1 MGIAIKLTNLDFS
14 NNKLG
19 TVTPTSGGE
28 EPRELVTP
36 GEISISSSA
45 EYTFA
50 KQGIWYVSQN
60 KNVDE
65 STAIA
70 YLTFESTRG
79 IVRFDYEISCKDPY
93 DKGCIKTQYGIE
105 LVRVSGITSGHVD
118 VNVENGINVVILEY
132 TKDSS
137 DEYGDDEFRV
147 KLAEICGGPTL
158 PSVTSITVSG
168 SSDTSATYETYS
180 YNYYPSNA
188 QHDISWIITS
198 GGSPYYIQP
207 DYYWYPTEN
216 TIRIRIPFKDKGSIA
231 QFDVRAE
238 DALTGMTDYILVDSF
253 REWKPTTLTAN
264 DFKADMSIA
273 TAASSGSS
281 YRHYLPFA
289 AWYNS
294 NDLHV
299 NWRMGLYI
307 NRDNCPGEYM
317 NPNDNYND
325 GTGHNLQSII
335 QTKKTFES
343 QYSTVLVP
351 QGCRKITLYHNQPA
365 LVVTAYLEQNDGK
378 GSSSAL
384 LTTGN
389 IASGVV
395 KSVDVTSNCR
405 GTCKNLKDASKFLI
419 IVCKNASNA
428 NTDIPENLRNVVPTG
443 FKLQF
448 EYVLEATASSTSF
461 ASLDSKINISF
472 NADYTYNKCYLYGE
486 YWIYYSNAPKK
497 ITGIIDASDSGVSL
511 SNVIIGKLVYSTISF
526 TTSAIGLGNR
536 QQFFTI
542 QKMYAPNGV
551 SKSNINQNYSF
562 TVKGI
567 AITNAEYSSW
577 ESVPNDYKVTF

>member
-19 TVTPTSGGE
+19 TVTPMSGGE

-60 KNVDE
+60 KNVDN

-79 IVRFDYEISCKDPY
+79 IVRFDYQISSESFDHGY
-93 DKGCIKTQYGIE
+93 ITTSSGTE
-105 LVRVSGITSGHVD
+105 LLNTSGVDSGYVD
-118 VNVENGINVVILEY
+118 VNVENGVNVVVLKY
-132 TKDSS
+132 KKDSS
-137 DEYGDDEFRV
+137 DEDGDDEFRV

-158 PSVTSITVSG
+158 PSITSITVSG

-180 YNYYPSNA
+180 YNYYPSDA
-188 QHDISWIITS
+188 QHDISWNINS
-198 GGSPYYIQP
+198 GGSPYYIEP

-216 TIRIRIPFKDKGSIA
+216 TIRIRIPFKDSGSIA
-231 QFDVRAE
+231 DFYLYAE
-238 DALTGMTDYILVDSF
+238 DALTGIMGDMIVTSN
-253 REWKPTTLTAN
+253 REWKPKILTAS
-264 DFKADMSIA
+264 DFKADMSYPSA
-273 TAASSGSS
+273 DSSGTT

-294 NDLHV
+294 KDLHV
-299 NWRMGLYI
+299 NWRMCLYMH
-307 NRDNCPGEYM
+307 RDNCPGEYM

-325 GTGHNLQSII
+325 AKGNNLQSII
-335 QTKKTFES
+335 QTKKAFES
-343 QYSTVLVP
+343 QYSTVLIP
-351 QGCRKITLYHNQPA
+351 KGCRKITLYHNQSA
-365 LVVTAYLEQNDGK
+365 LVVTAYLAQNDGK
-378 GSSSAL
+378 GNSSTL
-384 LTTGN
+384 LTTGDV
-389 IASGVV
+389 ASGIS
-395 KSVDVTSNCR
+395 KSVNVPSNCR
-405 GTCKNLKDASKFLI
+405 GTCKNLNDASKFLI
-419 IVCKNASNA
+419 ILCKNASNYSS
-428 NTDIPENLRNVVPTG
+428 DIPSNLRNVVPTG

-461 ASLDSKINISF
+461 ASLGSKINISF

-486 YWIYYSNAPKK
+486 YWMYHSNAPVK
-497 ITGIIDASDSGVSL
+497 ITGIIDASNSGVSL

-526 TTSAIGLGNR
+526 TASAIGLGNS

-551 SKSNINQNYSF
+551 SKSNIKQNYSF

-577 ESVPNDYKVTF
+577 EAIPNDYKVAF

>member
-79 IVRFDYEISCKDPY
+79 IVRFDYQISSESFDHGY
-93 DKGCIKTQYGIE
+93 IITSSGTE
-105 LVRVSGITSGHVD
+105 LLDTSGIDSGYVD
-118 VNVENGINVVILEY
+118 VNVENGVNVVVLKY
-132 TKDSS
+132 KKDSDVS
-137 DEYGDDEFRV
+137 EEDDVFRV

-180 YNYYPSNA
+180 YYYQPSDA
-188 QHDISWIITS
+188 QHDISWNINS
-198 GGSPYYIQP
+198 GGSPCYIEP
-207 DYYWYPTEN
+207 DYYSYPTEN
-216 TIRIRIPFKDKGSIA
+216 TIRIRIPFKDSGSTA
-231 QFDVRAE
+231 DFYLYAE
-238 DALTGMTDYILVDSF
+238 DSLTGIMGDMTVTSN
-253 REWKPTTLTAN
+253 REWKPTTLTAS
-264 DFKADMSIA
+264 DFKADMSLA

-299 NWRMGLYI
+299 NRRMCLYI

-325 GTGHNLQSII
+325 AKGHNLQSII
-335 QTKKTFES
+335 QTKKAFES
-343 QYSTVLVP
+343 QYSTMLIP

-365 LVVTAYLEQNDGK
+365 LVVNAYLEQNDGK
-378 GSSSAL
+378 GNSSTL
-384 LTTGN
+384 LTTGDV
-389 IASGVV
+389 ASGVS
-395 KSVDVTSNCR
+395 KSVNVPSNCR

-419 IVCKNASNA
+419 IVCKNASNS
-428 NTDIPENLRNVVPTG
+428 NTDIPSNLRNVVPTG
-443 FKLQF
+443 FKLTF
-448 EYVLEATASSTSF
+448 EYALTATVDSTLYDSTS
-461 ASLDSKINISF
+461 KQINVSF
-472 NADYTYNKCYLYGE
+472 NADYTYNKCYMYLT
-486 YWIYYSNAPKK
+486 YWQGNVNSQ
-497 ITGIIDASDSGVSL
+497 TEFTVLIDASDSVISL
-511 SNVIIGKLVYSTISF
+511 PNIAIGRYMYSSYTIAA
-526 TTSAIGLGNR
+526 SAIMFGNP
-536 QQFFTI
+536 QQNFTFKKLSSSTGYQI
-542 QKMYAPNGV
+542 KNTK
-551 SKSNINQNYSF
+551 KSYSI
-562 TVKGI
+562 TIKGI
-567 AITNAEYSSW
+567 AITNKEYSSW
-577 ESVPNDYKVTF
+577 SAIPDDYKVAF

>member
-19 TVTPTSGGE
+19 VVTPTSGGE

-60 KNVDE
+60 KNVGN

-79 IVRFDYEISCKDPY
+79 IVRFDYQINSESY
-93 DKGCIKTQYGIE
+93 DHGYITTSSGTE
-105 LVRVSGITSGHVD
+105 LLNTSGTKSGHVD
-118 VNVENGINVVILEY
+118 VNVENGVNVVVLKYE
-132 TKDSS
+132 KDGSV
-137 DEYGDDEFRV
+137 DEGDDVFRV
-147 KLAEICGGPTL
+147 KLAEICGGPIL
-158 PSVTSITVSG
+158 PSVTSITISG

-180 YNYYPSNA
+180 YNYYPSDA
-188 QHDISWIITS
+188 QHDISWNINF

-216 TIRIRIPFKDKGSIA
+216 TIRIRIPFKDSGSIA
-231 QFDVRAE
+231 DFYLYAQDSLTDVIG
-238 DALTGMTDYILVDSF
+238 DMTVTSN

-264 DFKADMSIA
+264 DFKADMSYPSA
-273 TAASSGSS
+273 DSSGTT

-299 NWRMGLYI
+299 NWRMCLYMH
-307 NRDNCPGEYM
+307 RDNCPGEYM

-325 GTGHNLQSII
+325 AMGNNLQSII
-335 QTKKTFES
+335 QTKKAFES
-343 QYSTVLVP
+343 QYSTVLIP
-351 QGCRKITLYHNQPA
+351 KGCRKITLYHNQSA
-365 LVVTAYLEQNDGK
+365 LVVTAYLAQNDGK
-378 GSSSAL
+378 GNSSTL
-384 LTTGN
+384 LTTGDV
-389 IASGVV
+389 ASGVS
-395 KSVDVTSNCR
+395 KSVNVPSNCR

-419 IVCKNASNA
+419 IMCKNASNSSA
-428 NTDIPENLRNVVPTG
+428 DIPSNLINVVPTG

-472 NADYTYNKCYLYGE
+472 NADYTYNKCYLYCE
-486 YWIYYSNAPKK
+486 YWMYHSDAPTK
-497 ITGIIDASDSGVSL
+497 ITGIINASDSAVSL

-526 TTSAIGLGNR
+526 TSSAIGLGNT

-551 SKSNINQNYSF
+551 SKSNIQQNYSF
-562 TVKGI
+562 TMKGI

-577 ESVPNDYKVTF
+577 EAIPNDYKVTF

>member
-19 TVTPTSGGE
+19 IVTPTSGGE
-28 EPRELVTP
+28 EPRELVIP

-60 KNVDE
+60 KNVDN

-79 IVRFDYEISCKDPY
+79 IVRFDYQISSESY
-93 DKGCIKTQYGIE
+93 DHGYITTSSGTE
-105 LVRVSGITSGHVD
+105 LLNISGTDSGYVD
-118 VNVENGINVVILEY
+118 VNVENGVNVVVLKY
-132 TKDSS
+132 KKDSS
-137 DEYGDDEFRV
+137 NKYGDDEFKV

-158 PSVTSITVSG
+158 SSVTSITVSG
-168 SSDTSATYETYS
+168 SSNTSATYETYS
-180 YNYYPSNA
+180 YNYYPSDAKHN
-188 QHDISWIITS
+188 ISWNINS
-198 GGSPYYIQP
+198 GGSSDYIQP
-207 DYYWYPTEN
+207 DYYSYPTEN

-231 QFDVRAE
+231 QFDVRAK
-238 DALTGMTDYILVDSF
+238 DSLTGVAGDILVDSF
-253 REWKPTTLTAN
+253 REWKPTTLTAS
-264 DFKADMSIA
+264 DFKADMSYPSA
-273 TAASSGSS
+273 DSSGTT

-299 NWRMGLYI
+299 NWRMCLYMH
-307 NRDNCPGEYM
+307 RDSCPGEYM

-325 GTGHNLQSII
+325 AKGHNLQSII
-335 QTKKTFES
+335 QTKKAFES
-343 QYSTVLVP
+343 QYSTVLIP
-351 QGCRKITLYHNQPA
+351 KGCRKIILYHNQPEL
-365 LVVTAYLEQNDGK
+365 LVSANLTQNDGK
-378 GSSSAL
+378 DNSSIL
-384 LTTGN
+384 LTTGSV
-389 IASGVV
+389 ASGVV
-395 KSVDVTSNCR
+395 KSVDVPFSCR

-419 IVCKNASNA
+419 IMCKNASNSSA
-428 NTDIPENLRNVVPTG
+428 DIPSNLRNVVPTG

-461 ASLDSKINISF
+461 SSLDSEINISF

-486 YWIYYSNAPKK
+486 YWTYQSNAPKK

-511 SNVIIGKLVYSTISF
+511 SNIIIGKLVYSTISF
-526 TTSAIGLGNR
+526 TTSSIGLGNP

-551 SKSNINQNYSF
+551 SKGNINQNYSF
-562 TVKGI
+562 TMKGI

-577 ESVPNDYKVTF
+577 ESIPNDYKVTF

>member
-45 EYTFA
+45 EYTFE

-60 KNVDE
+60 KNVDN

-79 IVRFDYEISCKDPY
+79 IVRFDYQISSESSDHGY
-93 DKGCIKTQYGIE
+93 ITTSSGIE
-105 LVRVSGITSGHVD
+105 LLNTSGTDSGYVD
-118 VNVENGINVVILEY
+118 VNVENGVNVVVLKY
-132 TKDSS
+132 KKDSS
-137 DEYGDDEFRV
+137 WNEEDDEFRV

-158 PSVTSITVSG
+158 PSVTSIDIIGNDS
-168 SSDTSATYETYS
+168 TSFTYETYS
-180 YNYYPSNA
+180 YHYQPSDA
-188 QHDISWIITS
+188 QHDISWVISS
-198 GGSPYYIQP
+198 GGSPDYIQP
-207 DYYWYPTEN
+207 DYYWYPTED
-216 TIRIRIPFKDKGSIA
+216 TIRIRIPFKDSGSYADFYLYA
-231 QFDVRAE
+231 QDS
-238 DALTGMTDYILVDSF
+238 LTNIMGDMTVTLN
-253 REWKPTTLTAN
+253 REWKPTTLTAS

-273 TAASSGSS
+273 TATSSGSS
-281 YRHYLPFA
+281 YRHYLPYA

-299 NWRMGLYI
+299 NRRMSLYI
-307 NRDNCPGEYM
+307 NRDNCPGEYT

-325 GTGHNLQSII
+325 SKGHNLQSII
-335 QTKKTFES
+335 QTKKAFES
-343 QYSTVLVP
+343 QYSTILVP
-351 QGCRKITLYHNQPA
+351 QGCRKITLYHNQSA
-365 LVVTAYLEQNDGK
+365 LVVNAYLEQNDGK
-378 GSSSAL
+378 GSSSTL
-384 LTTGN
+384 LTTGDV
-389 IASGVV
+389 ASGVS
-395 KSVDVTSNCR
+395 KSVNVPSNCR

-419 IVCKNASNA
+419 IICKNASSS
-428 NTDIPENLRNVVPTG
+428 NTDIPSNLRNVVPTG

-461 ASLDSKINISF
+461 ASLNSKINISF

-486 YWIYYSNAPKK
+486 YWIYYSNAPVR
-497 ITGIIDASDSGVSL
+497 ITGIIDASDSAVSL
-511 SNVIIGKLVYSTISF
+511 SNVIIGKLVYSTIQF
-526 TTSAIGLGNR
+526 TSSAIGLGST

-542 QKMYAPNGV
+542 QKVYAPNGV
-551 SKSNINQNYSF
+551 SKSNIKRNYSF

-577 ESVPNDYKVTF
+577 EAIPNDYKVTF

>member
-60 KNVDE
+60 KNVDG

-79 IVRFDYEISCKDPY
+79 IVRFDYQISSESFDHGY
-93 DKGCIKTQYGIE
+93 ITTSSGTE
-105 LVRVSGITSGHVD
+105 LLNTSGTDSGYVD
-118 VNVENGINVVILEY
+118 VNVENGVNVVVLKY
-132 TKDSS
+132 KKDSS
-137 DEYGDDEFRV
+137 AYEGDDVFRV

-180 YNYYPSNA
+180 YNYYPSDA
-188 QHDISWIITS
+188 QHNISWNINS

-216 TIRIRIPFKDKGSIA
+216 TIRIRIPFKDKDSIA

-238 DALTGMTDYILVDSF
+238 DTLTGVYDDILVDSL
-253 REWKPTTLTAN
+253 REWKPTTLTAS
-264 DFKADMSIA
+264 DFKADMSLA

-299 NWRMGLYI
+299 NRRMGLYI

-325 GTGHNLQSII
+325 AKGNNLQSII
-335 QTKKTFES
+335 QTKKAFES
-343 QYSTVLVP
+343 QYSTVLIP
-351 QGCRKITLYHNQPA
+351 KGCRKITLYHNQSQ

-378 GSSSAL
+378 GSSSTL
-384 LTTGN
+384 LTTGDV
-389 IASGVV
+389 ASGVV
-395 KSVDVTSNCR
+395 KSVNVPSNRR

-419 IVCKNASNA
+419 IVCKNASSS
-428 NTDIPENLRNVVPTG
+428 NTDIPSNLRNVVPTG

-486 YWIYYSNAPKK
+486 YWMYYSNAPVKM
-497 ITGIIDASDSGVSL
+497 TGIIDASDSAVSL
-511 SNVIIGKLVYSTISF
+511 SNVIIGKLVYSTINF
-526 TTSAIGLGNR
+526 TASAIGLGNS

-551 SKSNINQNYSF
+551 SKSNIKQNYSF

-577 ESVPNDYKVTF
+577 DAIPNDYKVTF

>member
-36 GEISISSSA
+36 GEISISSSS

-79 IVRFDYEISCKDPY
+79 IVRFDYQISSESFDHGY
-93 DKGCIKTQYGIE
+93 IITSSGTE
-105 LVRVSGITSGHVD
+105 LLDTSGIDSGYVD
-118 VNVENGINVVILEY
+118 VNVENGVNVVVLKY
-132 TKDSS
+132 KKDSDVS
-137 DEYGDDEFRV
+137 EEDDVFRV

-158 PSVTSITVSG
+158 SSVTSITVSG

-180 YNYYPSNA
+180 YSYEPSDA
-188 QHDISWIITS
+188 QHNISWNINS

-216 TIRIRIPFKDKGSIA
+216 TIRIRIPFKDSGSSADFYLYA
-231 QFDVRAE
+231 QDS
-238 DALTGMTDYILVDSF
+238 LTGITGDMTVTLN
-253 REWKPTTLTAN
+253 REWKPTTLTAS
-264 DFKADMSIA
+264 DFIADMSLA
-273 TAASSGSS
+273 TAASSGTT

-299 NWRMGLYI
+299 NWRMCLYMH
-307 NRDNCPGEYM
+307 RDNCPGEYI
-317 NPNDNYND
+317 NPNDNYDDEKGN
-325 GTGHNLQSII
+325 NLQSII
-335 QTKKTFES
+335 QTKKAFES
-343 QYSTVLVP
+343 QYSTMLIP
-351 QGCRKITLYHNQPA
+351 QGCRKITLYHNQSA
-365 LVVTAYLEQNDGK
+365 LVVNAYLEQNDGK
-378 GSSSAL
+378 GNSSTL
-384 LTTGN
+384 LTTGDV
-389 IASGVV
+389 ASGVV
-395 KSVDVTSNCR
+395 KSVDVPSNCR

-419 IVCKNASNA
+419 IVCKNARNYSS
-428 NTDIPENLRNVVPTG
+428 DIPSNLRNVVPTG

-461 ASLDSKINISF
+461 ASLNSKINISF
-472 NADYTYNKCYLYGE
+472 NADYTYNKCYLYSE
-486 YWIYYSNAPKK
+486 YWMYHSNAPTK
-497 ITGIIDASDSGVSL
+497 ITGIINASDSAVSL
-511 SNVIIGKLVYSTISF
+511 SNVIIGKLVYSTINF
-526 TTSAIGLGNR
+526 TASAIGLGNQ

-551 SKSNINQNYSF
+551 SKSNITQNYSF

-577 ESVPNDYKVTF
+577 EAIPNDYKVTF

>member
-45 EYTFA
+45 EYTFT

-79 IVRFDYEISCKDPY
+79 IVRFDYQISSESY
-93 DKGCIKTQYGIE
+93 DHGYITTSSGTE
-105 LVRVSGITSGHVD
+105 LLNTSGVDSGHVD
-118 VNVENGINVVILEY
+118 VNVENGVNVIVLKY
-132 TKDSS
+132 KKDSS

-147 KLAEICGGPTL
+147 KLAEICGGPIL

-168 SSDTSATYETYS
+168 NSDTSATYETYS
-180 YNYYPSNA
+180 YNYYPSDA
-188 QHDISWIITS
+188 QHDISWNISS

-207 DYYWYPTEN
+207 DYYSYPTEN
-216 TIRIRIPFKDKGSIA
+216 TIRIRIPFRDKGSIA

-238 DALTGMTDYILVDSF
+238 DALTGVTDDILVDSS
-253 REWKPTTLTAN
+253 REWKPTTLTAS

-294 NDLHV
+294 KDLHV
-299 NWRMGLYI
+299 NWRMCLYMH
-307 NRDNCPGEYM
+307 RDNCPGEYI

-325 GTGHNLQSII
+325 EMGNNLQSII
-335 QTKKTFES
+335 QTKKVFES
-343 QYSTVLVP
+343 QYSTVLIP
-351 QGCRKITLYHNQPA
+351 KGCRKITLYHNQSE
-365 LVVTAYLEQNDGK
+365 LVVNAYLEQNDGK
-378 GSSSAL
+378 GNSSTL

-389 IASGVV
+389 VASGVS
-395 KSVDVTSNCR
+395 KSVNVPSNCR

-419 IVCKNASNA
+419 IVCKNASSS
-428 NTDIPENLRNVVPTG
+428 NTDIPSNLRNVVPTG

-448 EYVLEATASSTSF
+448 EYVLEATAFSTSF
-461 ASLDSKINISF
+461 TNLDSKISISF
-472 NADYTYNKCYLYGE
+472 NADYTYNKCYLYVE
-486 YWIYYSNAPKK
+486 YWMYRSNAPKK
-497 ITGIIDASDSGVSL
+497 ITGIIDASDSAVWL
-511 SNVIIGKLVYSTISF
+511 SNVIIGKLVYSTIQF
-526 TTSAIGLGNR
+526 TSSAIGLGNT

-577 ESVPNDYKVTF
+577 EAIPNDYKVTF

>member
-28 EPRELVTP
+28 EPRELITP
-36 GEISISSSA
+36 GKISISSSA

-60 KNVDE
+60 KNVDN

-79 IVRFDYEISCKDPY
+79 IVRFDYQISSESY
-93 DKGCIKTQYGIE
+93 DHGYITTSSGTE
-105 LVRVSGITSGHVD
+105 LLNVSGTDSGYVD
-118 VNVENGINVVILEY
+118 VNVENGVNVVVLKY
-132 TKDSS
+132 KKDSS
-137 DEYGDDEFRV
+137 NKYGDDEFKV

-158 PSVTSITVSG
+158 SSVTSITISG
-168 SSDTSATYETYS
+168 NATTNNMYETYS
-180 YNYYPSNA
+180 YNYQPTNA
-188 QHDISWIITS
+188 QHNIRFSFGGDGIT
-198 GGSPYYIQP
+198 P
-207 DYYWYPTEN
+207 DYYQYPYDDSYQY
-216 TIRIRIPFKDKGSIA
+216 IRMRIPFIDKGDNSYIHLIA
-231 QFDVRAE
+231 QDSLTDVIG
-238 DALTGMTDYILVDSF
+238 DMHITSN
-253 REWKPTTLTAN
+253 REWKPTTLTAS

-289 AWYNS
+289 AWYNC

-299 NWRMGLYI
+299 NWRMSLYI
-307 NRDNCPGEYM
+307 NRYNCPGEYI

-325 GTGHNLQSII
+325 EKGHNLQSII

-343 QYSTVLVP
+343 QYSTVLIP
-351 QGCRKITLYHNQPA
+351 KGCRKITLYHNQPA
-365 LVVTAYLEQNDGK
+365 LVVGAYLEQNDGK
-378 GSSSAL
+378 GNSSTL

-395 KSVDVTSNCR
+395 KSVDVPSNCR

-419 IVCKNASNA
+419 IVCKNASNYSS
-428 NTDIPENLRNVVPTG
+428 DIPSNLRNIVPTG

-461 ASLDSKINISF
+461 TNLDSKISISF

-486 YWIYYSNAPKK
+486 YWAYQSNAPKK
-497 ITGIIDASDSGVSL
+497 ITGIIDASDSAVSL
-511 SNVIIGKLVYSTISF
+511 SNVIIGKLVYSTIQF
-526 TTSAIGLGNR
+526 TASAIGLGNP

-542 QKMYAPNGV
+542 QKMYPPNGV
-551 SKSNINQNYSF
+551 SKSNIKQNYSF
-562 TVKGI
+562 TMKGI

-577 ESVPNDYKVTF
+577 EAIPNDYKVTF

>member
-60 KNVDE
+60 KNVDN

-79 IVRFDYEISCKDPY
+79 IVRFDYQISSESY
-93 DKGCIKTQYGIE
+93 DHGYITTSSGTE
-105 LVRVSGITSGHVD
+105 LLNVSGTDSGYVD
-118 VNVENGINVVILEY
+118 VNVENGVNVVVLKY
-132 TKDSS
+132 KKNSS
-137 DEYGDDEFRV
+137 AHKGDDVFRV

-168 SSDTSATYETYS
+168 NATTDNVYETYS
-180 YNYYPSNA
+180 YNYQPTNA
-188 QHDISWIITS
+188 QHNIRFSFGGDGIT
-198 GGSPYYIQP
+198 P
-207 DYYWYPTEN
+207 DYYQYPYDDSYQY
-216 TIRIRIPFKDKGSIA
+216 IRMRIPFIDKGDNSYIHLVA
-231 QFDVRAE
+231 QDSLTDVIG
-238 DALTGMTDYILVDSF
+238 DMHVTSN
-253 REWKPTTLTAN
+253 REWKPTTLTAS
-264 DFKADMSIA
+264 DFKADMSYPSA
-273 TAASSGSS
+273 DSSGTT

-299 NWRMGLYI
+299 NWRMCLYMH
-307 NRDNCPGEYM
+307 RDNCPGEYM

-325 GTGHNLQSII
+325 AKGNNLQPII
-335 QTKKTFES
+335 QTKKAFES

-351 QGCRKITLYHNQPA
+351 KGCRKITLYHNQSK
-365 LVVTAYLEQNDGK
+365 LVVTANLTQNDGK
-378 GSSSAL
+378 GNSSVL
-384 LTTGN
+384 LTTGDV
-389 IASGVV
+389 ASGVV
-395 KSVDVTSNCR
+395 KSVDVPSKYR

-419 IVCKNASNA
+419 ILCKNASNQSS
-428 NTDIPENLRNVVPTG
+428 DIPSNLRNVVPTG

-486 YWIYYSNAPKK
+486 YWTYQSNAPKK

-551 SKSNINQNYSF
+551 SKSNIKQNYSF
-562 TVKGI
+562 TIKGI

-577 ESVPNDYKVTF
+577 EAIPNDYKVTF

>member
-19 TVTPTSGGE
+19 TVTPTSGEE
-28 EPRELVTP
+28 EPRQLVTP

-60 KNVDE
+60 KNVDN

-79 IVRFDYEISCKDPY
+79 IVRFDYQISSESY
-93 DKGCIKTQYGIE
+93 DHGYITTSSGTE
-105 LVRVSGITSGHVD
+105 LLNTSGVDSGHVD
-118 VNVENGINVVILEY
+118 VNVENGVNVVVLKY
-132 TKDSS
+132 KKDSS
-137 DEYGDDEFRV
+137 WSEEDDEFRV
-147 KLAEICGGPTL
+147 KLAEVCGGPTL

-168 SSDTSATYETYS
+168 NSYTSATYETYS
-180 YNYYPSNA
+180 YSYEPSDA
-188 QHDISWIITS
+188 QHDISWNISS
-198 GGSPYYIQP
+198 GGSSDYIYP

-216 TIRIRIPFKDKGSIA
+216 TIRIRIPFKDSGSYA
-231 QFDVRAE
+231 DFFLYAE
-238 DALTGMTDYILVDSF
+238 DSLTGTMGDMTVTSN
-253 REWKPTTLTAN
+253 REWKPTTLTAS
-264 DFKADMSIA
+264 DFKADMSYPSA
-273 TAASSGSS
+273 DSSGTT

-294 NDLHV
+294 KDLHV
-299 NWRMGLYI
+299 NWRMCLYM
-307 NRDNCPGEYM
+307 NRDNCPGEYI

-325 GTGHNLQSII
+325 AMGNNLQSII
-335 QTKKTFES
+335 QTKKNFES

-351 QGCRKITLYHNQPA
+351 KGCRKITLYHNQSK
-365 LVVTAYLEQNDGK
+365 LVVTAYLAQNDGK
-378 GSSSAL
+378 GNSSTL
-384 LTTGN
+384 LTTGDV
-389 IASGVV
+389 AYGVS
-395 KSVDVTSNCR
+395 KSVNVPSNCR

-419 IVCKNASNA
+419 ILCKNASNSS
-428 NTDIPENLRNVVPTG
+428 TDIPSNLRNVVPTG

-461 ASLDSKINISF
+461 SSLNSKINISF

-486 YWIYYSNAPKK
+486 YWAYQSNAPKK
-497 ITGIIDASDSGVSL
+497 ITGIINASDSAVSL
-511 SNVIIGKLVYSTISF
+511 SNIIIGKLVYSTIQF
-526 TTSAIGLGNR
+526 TASAIGLGNP

-551 SKSNINQNYSF
+551 SKSNIKQNYSF

-577 ESVPNDYKVTF
+577 EAIPNDYKVTF

>member
-28 EPRELVTP
+28 EPRKLVTP
-36 GEISISSSA
+36 GEISISSSS

-60 KNVDE
+60 KNVDG

-79 IVRFDYEISCKDPY
+79 IVRFDYQISSESFDHGY
-93 DKGCIKTQYGIE
+93 IITSSGTE
-105 LVRVSGITSGHVD
+105 LLNTSGIDSGYVD
-118 VNVENGINVVILEY
+118 VNVENGVNVVVLKY
-132 TKDSS
+132 KKDSS
-137 DEYGDDEFRV
+137 DEDGDDEFRV

-158 PSVTSITVSG
+158 PSVTSITISG
-168 SSDTSATYETYS
+168 NATTNNMYETYS
-180 YNYYPSNA
+180 YNYQPTNA
-188 QHDISWIITS
+188 QHNIRFSFGGDGIT
-198 GGSPYYIQP
+198 P
-207 DYYWYPTEN
+207 DYYQYPYDDLYQY
-216 TIRIRIPFKDKGSIA
+216 IRMRIPFIDKGDNSYIHLIA
-231 QFDVRAE
+231 QDS
-238 DALTGMTDYILVDSF
+238 LTNVIGDMHVTSN
-253 REWKPTTLTAN
+253 REWKPTTLTAS
-264 DFKADMSIA
+264 DFKADMSYPSA
-273 TAASSGSS
+273 DSSGTT

-294 NDLHV
+294 KDLHV
-299 NWRMGLYI
+299 NWRMCLYM

-325 GTGHNLQSII
+325 AKGNNLQSII
-335 QTKKTFES
+335 QTKKAFEN

-351 QGCRKITLYHNQPA
+351 KGCRKITLYHNQSK
-365 LVVTAYLEQNDGK
+365 LVVTAYLAQNDGK
-378 GSSSAL
+378 GNSSTL
-384 LTTGN
+384 LTTGDV
-389 IASGVV
+389 ASGVS
-395 KSVDVTSNCR
+395 KSVNVPSNCR

-419 IVCKNASNA
+419 ISCKNASNYSS
-428 NTDIPENLRNVVPTG
+428 DIPSNLRNVVPTG

-461 ASLDSKINISF
+461 SSLDSKINISF

-486 YWIYYSNAPKK
+486 YWAYQSNAPKK

-526 TTSAIGLGNR
+526 TTSAIGLGNK
-536 QQFFTI
+536 QQSFTI

-551 SKSNINQNYSF
+551 SKSNIKQNYSF
-562 TVKGI
+562 TIKGI
-567 AITNAEYSSW
+567 AITNTEYSSW
-577 ESVPNDYKVTF
+577 EAIPNDYKVTF

>member
-28 EPRELVTP
+28 EPRELVIP
-36 GEISISSSA
+36 GEISISSSS

-60 KNVDE
+60 KSIDE

-79 IVRFDYEISCKDPY
+79 IVRFDYQISSENLDHGY
-93 DKGCIKTQYGIE
+93 ITTSSGTE
-105 LVRVSGITSGHVD
+105 LLNTSGIDSGYVD
-118 VNVENGINVVILEY
+118 VNVENGVNVVVLKY
-132 TKDSS
+132 KKDSS
-137 DEYGDDEFRV
+137 WSEGDDEFRV
-147 KLAEICGGPTL
+147 KLAEVCGGPTL
-158 PSVTSITVSG
+158 PSVTSIDIIGNDS
-168 SSDTSATYETYS
+168 TSFTYETYS
-180 YNYYPSNA
+180 YHYQPSDA
-188 QHDISWIITS
+188 QHDISWNINS
-198 GGSPYYIQP
+198 GGSSDYIEP
-207 DYYWYPTEN
+207 DYYWYPTED
-216 TIRIRIPFKDKGSIA
+216 TIRIRIPFKDSGSTA
-231 QFDVRAE
+231 DFYLYAE
-238 DALTGMTDYILVDSF
+238 DSLTGIMGDMTVTSN
-253 REWKPTTLTAN
+253 REWKPTTLTAS

-299 NWRMGLYI
+299 NRRMGLYI

-325 GTGHNLQSII
+325 AKGHNLQSII
-335 QTKKTFES
+335 QTKKAFES
-343 QYSTVLVP
+343 QYSTMLIP

-365 LVVTAYLEQNDGK
+365 LVVNAHLEQNDGK
-378 GSSSAL
+378 GNSSTL
-384 LTTGN
+384 LTTGDV
-389 IASGVV
+389 ASGVV
-395 KSVDVTSNCR
+395 KSVDVPSNCR

-419 IVCKNASNA
+419 ISCKNASNFSS
-428 NTDIPENLRNVVPTG
+428 DIPSNLRNVVPTG

-461 ASLDSKINISF
+461 TSLNSKINISF

-486 YWIYYSNAPKK
+486 YWIYQSNAPKK
-497 ITGIIDASDSGVSL
+497 IIGIINASNSAISL
-511 SNVIIGKLVYSTISF
+511 SNVIIGKLVYSTIQF
-526 TTSAIGLGNR
+526 TASAIGLGNSE
-536 QQFFTI
+536 QFFTI
-542 QKMYAPNGV
+542 QKMSAPNGV
-551 SKSNINQNYSF
+551 SKSNIKQNYSF
-562 TVKGI
+562 TLKGI

-577 ESVPNDYKVTF
+577 DAIPNDYKVTF

>member
-19 TVTPTSGGE
+19 TVTPMSGGE

-36 GEISISSSA
+36 GEISISSSS

-79 IVRFDYEISCKDPY
+79 IVRFDYQISSESFDHGY
-93 DKGCIKTQYGIE
+93 ITTSSGTE
-105 LVRVSGITSGHVD
+105 LLDTSGIDSGYVD
-118 VNVENGINVVILEY
+118 VNVENGVNVVVLKY
-132 TKDSS
+132 KKDSDVS
-137 DEYGDDEFRV
+137 EEDDEFRV

-168 SSDTSATYETYS
+168 NSDTSATYETYS
-180 YNYYPSNA
+180 YNYYPSDA
-188 QHDISWIITS
+188 QHNISWGINS

-207 DYYWYPTEN
+207 DYYWCPTEN

-238 DALTGMTDYILVDSF
+238 DALTGVADDILVDSF
-253 REWKPTTLTAN
+253 REWKPTTLTAS
-264 DFKADMSIA
+264 DFKADMSYPSA
-273 TAASSGSS
+273 DSSGTT

-294 NDLHV
+294 KDLHV
-299 NWRMGLYI
+299 NWRMCLYMH
-307 NRDNCPGEYM
+307 RDNCPGEYM

-325 GTGHNLQSII
+325 AKGNNLQSII
-335 QTKKTFES
+335 HTKKAFES
-343 QYSTVLVP
+343 QYSTVLIP
-351 QGCRKITLYHNQPA
+351 KGCRKITLYHNQSQ
-365 LVVTAYLEQNDGK
+365 LVVTAYLAQNDGK
-378 GSSSAL
+378 GNSSTL
-384 LTTGN
+384 LTTGDV
-389 IASGVV
+389 ASGVS
-395 KSVDVTSNCR
+395 KSVNVPSNCR

-419 IVCKNASNA
+419 ILCKNASNYSS
-428 NTDIPENLRNVVPTG
+428 DIPSNLRNVVPTG

-461 ASLDSKINISF
+461 ASLNSKINISF

-486 YWIYYSNAPKK
+486 YWMYHSNAPVK

-526 TTSAIGLGNR
+526 TASAIGLGNS
-536 QQFFTI
+536 QQSFTI

-551 SKSNINQNYSF
+551 SKSNIKQNYSF

-577 ESVPNDYKVTF
+577 ESIPNDYKVTF

>member
-19 TVTPTSGGE
+19 TVTPMSGGE

-79 IVRFDYEISCKDPY
+79 IVRFDYQISSESFDHGY
-93 DKGCIKTQYGIE
+93 ITTSSGTE
-105 LVRVSGITSGHVD
+105 LLDTSGIDSGYVD
-118 VNVENGINVVILEY
+118 VNVENGVNVVVLKY
-132 TKDSS
+132 KKDSDVS
-137 DEYGDDEFRV
+137 EEDDEFRV

-168 SSDTSATYETYS
+168 NSDTSATYETYS
-180 YNYYPSNA
+180 YNYYPSDA
-188 QHDISWIITS
+188 QHDISWNINS

-216 TIRIRIPFKDKGSIA
+216 TIRIRIPFKDSGSIA

-238 DALTGMTDYILVDSF
+238 DALTGVADDILVDSF
-253 REWKPTTLTAN
+253 REWKPTTLTAS
-264 DFKADMSIA
+264 DFKADMSLA

-299 NWRMGLYI
+299 NRRMGLYI
-307 NRDNCPGEYM
+307 HRDNCPGEYI
-317 NPNDNYND
+317 NPNDNYSD
-325 GTGHNLQSII
+325 SKGHNLQSII
-335 QTKKTFES
+335 QTKKAFES
-343 QYSTVLVP
+343 QYSTMLIP
-351 QGCRKITLYHNQPA
+351 KGCRKIILYHNQSA
-365 LVVTAYLEQNDGK
+365 LVVNAYLEQNDGK
-378 GSSSAL
+378 GNSSTL
-384 LTTGN
+384 LTTGDV
-389 IASGVV
+389 ASGVS
-395 KSVDVTSNCR
+395 KSVNVPSNCR

-419 IVCKNASNA
+419 IVCKNASNS
-428 NTDIPENLRNVVPTG
+428 NTDIPSNLRNVVPTG

-461 ASLDSKINISF
+461 ASLNSKINISF

-486 YWIYYSNAPKK
+486 YWMYRSNAPVK

-526 TTSAIGLGNR
+526 TASAIGLGNS
-536 QQFFTI
+536 QQSFTI

-551 SKSNINQNYSF
+551 SKSNIKQNYSF

-577 ESVPNDYKVTF
+577 EAIPNDYKVTF

>member
-19 TVTPTSGGE
+19 TVTPMSGGE

-79 IVRFDYEISCKDPY
+79 IVRFDYQISSESFDHGY
-93 DKGCIKTQYGIE
+93 ITTSSGTE
-105 LVRVSGITSGHVD
+105 LLDTSGIDSGYVD
-118 VNVENGINVVILEY
+118 VNVENGVNVVVLKY
-132 TKDSS
+132 KKDSS
-137 DEYGDDEFRV
+137 DEDGDDEFRV

-180 YNYYPSNA
+180 YNYYPSDA
-188 QHDISWIITS
+188 QHNISWNINS
-198 GGSPYYIQP
+198 GGSPYYIEP

-216 TIRIRIPFKDKGSIA
+216 TIRIRIPFKDSGSIA

-238 DALTGMTDYILVDSF
+238 DTLTGVADDILVDSF
-253 REWKPTTLTAN
+253 REWKPTILTAS
-264 DFKADMSIA
+264 DFKADMSLA

-281 YRHYLPFA
+281 YRHYLPYA
-289 AWYNS
+289 SWYNL
-294 NDLHV
+294 NDYHPY
-299 NWRMGLYI
+299 WRMSLYI
-307 NRDNCPGEYM
+307 HRDNCPGEYM

-325 GTGHNLQSII
+325 AKGHNLQSTI

-351 QGCRKITLYHNQPA
+351 QGCRKITLYHNQSA

-378 GSSSAL
+378 GNSSTL

-389 IASGVV
+389 VASGVS
-395 KSVDVTSNCR
+395 KSVNVPSNCR

-419 IVCKNASNA
+419 IVCKNASSS
-428 NTDIPENLRNVVPTG
+428 NTDIPSNLRNVVPTG

-448 EYVLEATASSTSF
+448 EYVLEATVSSTSF
-461 ASLDSKINISF
+461 ASLNSKINISF

-486 YWIYYSNAPKK
+486 YWMYHSNAPVK

-526 TTSAIGLGNR
+526 TASAIGLGNS
-536 QQFFTI
+536 QQSFTI

-551 SKSNINQNYSF
+551 SKSNINKNYSF

-577 ESVPNDYKVTF
+577 EAIPNDYKVTF

>member
-19 TVTPTSGGE
+19 TVTPMSGGE

-36 GEISISSSA
+36 GEISISSSS

-50 KQGIWYVSQN
+50 KRGIWYVSQN
-60 KNVDE
+60 KNVDS

-79 IVRFDYEISCKDPY
+79 IVRFDYQISSESFDHGY
-93 DKGCIKTQYGIE
+93 ITTSSGTE
-105 LVRVSGITSGHVD
+105 LLNTSGVDSGHVD
-118 VNVENGINVVILEY
+118 VNVENGINVVVLKY
-132 TKDSS
+132 KKDSS
-137 DEYGDDEFRV
+137 DEDGDDEFRV

-180 YNYYPSNA
+180 YNYYPSDA
-188 QHDISWIITS
+188 QHDISWNIDS
-198 GGSPYYIQP
+198 GGSSYHIQP

-216 TIRIRIPFKDKGSIA
+216 TIRIRIPFKDSGSIA

-238 DALTGMTDYILVDSF
+238 DALTGVMDDILVDSF
-253 REWKPTTLTAN
+253 REWKPTTLTAS
-264 DFKADMSIA
+264 DFKADMSLA
-273 TAASSGSS
+273 TAASSGTI

-289 AWYNS
+289 SWYNL
-294 NDLHV
+294 NDYHPY
-299 NWRMGLYI
+299 WRMSLYI
-307 NRDNCPGEYM
+307 HRDNCPGEYM

-325 GTGHNLQSII
+325 EKGHNLQSII
-335 QTKKTFES
+335 QTKKAFES
-343 QYSTVLVP
+343 QYSTVLIP
-351 QGCRKITLYHNQPA
+351 KGCRKITLYHNQSA

-378 GSSSAL
+378 GHSSTL

-389 IASGVV
+389 VASGVI
-395 KSVDVTSNCR
+395 KSVDVPSNCR

-419 IVCKNASNA
+419 IVCKNASNYSS
-428 NTDIPENLRNVVPTG
+428 DIPSNLRNVVPTG

-461 ASLDSKINISF
+461 SSLNSKINISF

-486 YWIYYSNAPKK
+486 YWTYQSNAPKK
-497 ITGIIDASDSGVSL
+497 ITGIINASDSSVSL
-511 SNVIIGKLVYSTISF
+511 SNVIIGKLVYSSIQF
-526 TTSAIGLGNR
+526 TTSAIGLGNPA
-536 QQFFTI
+536 QSFTI
-542 QKMYAPNGV
+542 QKIYAPNGV
-551 SKSNINQNYSF
+551 SKSNIKQNYSF

-577 ESVPNDYKVTF
+577 EAIPNDYKVTF

>member
-60 KNVDE
+60 KNVDA

-79 IVRFDYEISCKDPY
+79 IVRFDYQISSESFDHGY
-93 DKGCIKTQYGIE
+93 ITTSSGIE
-105 LVRVSGITSGHVD
+105 LLNTSGTDSGYVD
-118 VNVENGINVVILEY
+118 VNVENGVNVVVLKY
-132 TKDSS
+132 KKDSS

-158 PSVTSITVSG
+158 PSVTSITISG
-168 SSDTSATYETYS
+168 NNTTGNKYETYS
-180 YNYYPSNA
+180 YNYQPTNA
-188 QHDISWIITS
+188 QHNIRFSFGANGIT
-198 GGSPYYIQP
+198 P
-207 DYYWYPTEN
+207 DYYQYPYDN
-216 TIRIRIPFKDKGSIA
+216 SYQYIRIRIPFIDNGDNSYIHLVA
-231 QFDVRAE
+231 QDS
-238 DALTGMTDYILVDSF
+238 LTNIHGDMNINSS
-253 REWKPTTLTAN
+253 REWKPTTLTAS
-264 DFKADMSIA
+264 DFKADMSYPSA
-273 TAASSGSS
+273 DSSGTT

-294 NDLHV
+294 KDLHV
-299 NWRMGLYI
+299 NWRMCLYMH
-307 NRDNCPGEYM
+307 RDNCPGEYM

-325 GTGHNLQSII
+325 AKGNNLQSII
-335 QTKKTFES
+335 QTKKAFES
-343 QYSTVLVP
+343 QYSTVLIP
-351 QGCRKITLYHNQPA
+351 KGCRKITLYHNQSE
-365 LVVTAYLEQNDGK
+365 LVVTANLAQNDGK
-378 GSSSAL
+378 GNSSVL
-384 LTTGN
+384 LTTGDV
-389 IASGVV
+389 ASGVV
-395 KSVDVTSNCR
+395 KSVDVPSNCR

-419 IVCKNASNA
+419 ILCKNASNSSA
-428 NTDIPENLRNVVPTG
+428 DIPSNLRNVVPTG

-486 YWIYYSNAPKK
+486 YWTYQSNAPKK
-497 ITGIIDASDSGVSL
+497 ITGIINASDSAVSL
-511 SNVIIGKLVYSTISF
+511 SNIIIGKLVYSTIQF
-526 TTSAIGLGNR
+526 TASAIGLGSP

-551 SKSNINQNYSF
+551 SKSNIKQNYSF

-577 ESVPNDYKVTF
+577 EAIPNDYKVTF

>member
-19 TVTPTSGGE
+19 TVTPMSGGE

-60 KNVDE
+60 KNVDS

-79 IVRFDYEISCKDPY
+79 IVRFDYQISSESFDHGY
-93 DKGCIKTQYGIE
+93 ITTSSGTE
-105 LVRVSGITSGHVD
+105 LLNTSGIDSGYVD
-118 VNVENGINVVILEY
+118 VNVENGVNVVVLKY
-132 TKDSS
+132 KKDSS
-137 DEYGDDEFRV
+137 DEDGDDEFRV

-168 SSDTSATYETYS
+168 NSDTSATYETYS
-180 YNYYPSNA
+180 YDYYPSDA
-188 QHDISWIITS
+188 QHDISWNIDS
-198 GGSPYYIQP
+198 GGSPYHIQP

-238 DALTGMTDYILVDSF
+238 DALTGVADDILVDSF
-253 REWKPTTLTAN
+253 REWKPTTLTAS
-264 DFKADMSIA
+264 DFKADMSLA

-281 YRHYLPFA
+281 YRHYLPYA

-294 NDLHV
+294 NDLHT
-299 NWRMGLYI
+299 NRRMGLYI

-325 GTGHNLQSII
+325 AKGHNLQSII
-335 QTKKTFES
+335 QTKKAFES
-343 QYSTVLVP
+343 QYSTVLIP
-351 QGCRKITLYHNQPA
+351 KGCRKITLYHNQSA

-378 GSSSAL
+378 GNNSTL
-384 LTTGN
+384 LTTGDV
-389 IASGVV
+389 ASGVS
-395 KSVDVTSNCR
+395 KSVNVPSNCR

-419 IVCKNASNA
+419 IMCKNASSS
-428 NTDIPENLRNVVPTG
+428 NTDIPSNLRNVVPTG

-461 ASLDSKINISF
+461 ASLNSKINISF

-486 YWIYYSNAPKK
+486 YWMYRSNAPVK

-526 TTSAIGLGNR
+526 TASAIGLGNS
-536 QQFFTI
+536 QQSFTI

-551 SKSNINQNYSF
+551 SKSNIKQNYSF

-577 ESVPNDYKVTF
+577 EAIPNDYKVTF

>member
-19 TVTPTSGGE
+19 TVTPMSGGE

-36 GEISISSSA
+36 GEISISSSS

-60 KNVDE
+60 KNVDG

-79 IVRFDYEISCKDPY
+79 IVRFDYQISSESFDHGY
-93 DKGCIKTQYGIE
+93 ITTSSGTE
-105 LVRVSGITSGHVD
+105 LLNTSGIDSGYVD
-118 VNVENGINVVILEY
+118 VNVENGVNVVVLKY
-132 TKDSS
+132 KKDSS
-137 DEYGDDEFRV
+137 DEDGDDEFRV

-180 YNYYPSNA
+180 YNYYPSDA
-188 QHDISWIITS
+188 QHDISWNIDS

-238 DALTGMTDYILVDSF
+238 DALTGVADDILVDSF
-253 REWKPTTLTAN
+253 REWKPTTLTAS
-264 DFKADMSIA
+264 DFKADMSLA

-299 NWRMGLYI
+299 NRRMGLYI
-307 NRDNCPGEYM
+307 HRDNCPGEYI
-317 NPNDNYND
+317 NPNDNYSD
-325 GTGHNLQSII
+325 SKGHNLQSII
-335 QTKKTFES
+335 QTKKAFES
-343 QYSTVLVP
+343 QYSTVLIP
-351 QGCRKITLYHNQPA
+351 KGCRKITLYHNQSA

-378 GSSSAL
+378 GNSSTL
-384 LTTGN
+384 LTTGDV
-389 IASGVV
+389 ASGVV
-395 KSVDVTSNCR
+395 KSVDVPSNCR
-405 GTCKNLKDASKFLI
+405 GTCKNLKDARKFLI
-419 IVCKNASNA
+419 IVCKNASSS
-428 NTDIPENLRNVVPTG
+428 NTDIPSNLRNVVPTG

-461 ASLDSKINISF
+461 ASLNSKINISF

-486 YWIYYSNAPKK
+486 YWMYHSNAPVK

-526 TTSAIGLGNR
+526 TASAIGLGNS
-536 QQFFTI
+536 QQSFTI

-551 SKSNINQNYSF
+551 SKSNIKQNYSF

-577 ESVPNDYKVTF
+577 EAIPNDYKVTF

>member
-79 IVRFDYEISCKDPY
+79 IVRFDYQISSESFDHGYITTSSGTELLDTC
-93 DKGCIKTQYGIE
+93 GID
-105 LVRVSGITSGHVD
+105 SGYVD
-118 VNVENGINVVILEY
+118 VNVENGVNVVVLKY
-132 TKDSS
+132 KKDSDVS
-137 DEYGDDEFRV
+137 EEDDVFRV

-180 YNYYPSNA
+180 YNYYPSDA
-188 QHDISWIITS
+188 QHNISWNINS
-198 GGSPYYIQP
+198 GGSPYYIEP
-207 DYYWYPTEN
+207 DYYWYPTED
-216 TIRIRIPFKDKGSIA
+216 TIRIRIPFKDSGSTA

-238 DALTGMTDYILVDSF
+238 DALTGVTDDILVDSF
-253 REWKPTTLTAN
+253 REWKPTTLTAS
-264 DFKADMSIA
+264 DFKADMSYPSA
-273 TAASSGSS
+273 DSSKTT

-294 NDLHV
+294 KDLHV
-299 NWRMGLYI
+299 NWRMCLYM
-307 NRDNCPGEYM
+307 NRDNCPGEYI

-325 GTGHNLQSII
+325 AQGNNLQSII
-335 QTKKTFES
+335 QTKKSFEN

-351 QGCRKITLYHNQPA
+351 KGCRKITLYHNQSK
-365 LVVTAYLEQNDGK
+365 LVVTAYLAQNDGK
-378 GSSSAL
+378 GNSSTL
-384 LTTGN
+384 LTTGDV
-389 IASGVV
+389 ASGVS
-395 KSVDVTSNCR
+395 KSVNVPSNCR

-419 IVCKNASNA
+419 IVCKNASNYSS
-428 NTDIPENLRNVVPTG
+428 DIPSNLRNVVPTG

-461 ASLDSKINISF
+461 SSLNSKINISF

-486 YWIYYSNAPKK
+486 YWMYQSNAPKK

-551 SKSNINQNYSF
+551 SKSNIKQNYSF
-562 TVKGI
+562 TIKGI
-567 AITNAEYSSW
+567 AITNTEYSSW
-577 ESVPNDYKVTF
+577 EAIPNDYKVTF

>member
-28 EPRELVTP
+28 EPRELITP
-36 GEISISSSA
+36 GKISISSSA

-60 KNVDE
+60 KNVDN

-79 IVRFDYEISCKDPY
+79 IVRFDYQISSESY
-93 DKGCIKTQYGIE
+93 DHGYITTSSGTE
-105 LVRVSGITSGHVD
+105 LLNVSGTDSGYVD
-118 VNVENGINVVILEY
+118 VNVENGVNVVVLKY
-132 TKDSS
+132 KKDSS
-137 DEYGDDEFRV
+137 NKYGDDVFRV

-158 PSVTSITVSG
+158 PSVTSITISG
-168 SSDTSATYETYS
+168 NATTNNMYETYS
-180 YNYYPSNA
+180 YNYQPTNA
-188 QHDISWIITS
+188 QHNIRFSFGGDGIT
-198 GGSPYYIQP
+198 P
-207 DYYWYPTEN
+207 DYYQYPYDDSYQY
-216 TIRIRIPFKDKGSIA
+216 IRMRIPFIDKGDNSYIHLIA
-231 QFDVRAE
+231 QDSLTDVIG
-238 DALTGMTDYILVDSF
+238 DMHITSN
-253 REWKPTTLTAN
+253 REWKPTTLTAS

-289 AWYNS
+289 AWYNC

-299 NWRMGLYI
+299 NWRMSLYI
-307 NRDNCPGEYM
+307 NRYNCPGEYI

-325 GTGHNLQSII
+325 EKGHNLQSII

-343 QYSTVLVP
+343 QYSTVLIP
-351 QGCRKITLYHNQPA
+351 KGCRKITLYHNQPA
-365 LVVTAYLEQNDGK
+365 LVVGAYLEQNDGK
-378 GSSSAL
+378 GNSSTL
-384 LTTGN
+384 LTTEN

-395 KSVDVTSNCR
+395 KSVDVPSNCR

-419 IVCKNASNA
+419 IVCKNASNYSS
-428 NTDIPENLRNVVPTG
+428 DIPSNLRNIVPTG

-461 ASLDSKINISF
+461 TNLDSKISISF

-486 YWIYYSNAPKK
+486 YWAYQSNAPKK
-497 ITGIIDASDSGVSL
+497 ITGIIDASDSAVSL
-511 SNVIIGKLVYSTISF
+511 SNVIIGKLVYSTIQF
-526 TTSAIGLGNR
+526 TASAIGLGNP

-542 QKMYAPNGV
+542 QKMYPPNGV
-551 SKSNINQNYSF
+551 SKSNIKQNYSF

-577 ESVPNDYKVTF
+577 EAIPNDYKVTF

>member
-28 EPRELVTP
+28 EPRELVNP

-60 KNVDE
+60 KNVDN

-70 YLTFESTRG
+70 YLTFESARG
-79 IVRFDYEISCKDPY
+79 IVRFDYQISSESFDHGY
-93 DKGCIKTQYGIE
+93 ITTSSGTE
-105 LVRVSGITSGHVD
+105 LLNTSGVDSGYVD
-118 VNVENGINVVILEY
+118 VNVENGVNVVVLKY
-132 TKDSS
+132 KKDSS
-137 DEYGDDEFRV
+137 DEDGDDEFRV

-168 SSDTSATYETYS
+168 NSDTSATYETYS
-180 YNYYPSNA
+180 YNYYPSDA
-188 QHDISWIITS
+188 QHDISWNISS

-207 DYYWYPTEN
+207 DYYSYPTEN
-216 TIRIRIPFKDKGSIA
+216 TIRIRIPFRDKGSIA

-238 DALTGMTDYILVDSF
+238 DALTGVTDDILVDSS
-253 REWKPTTLTAN
+253 REWKPTTLTAS
-264 DFKADMSIA
+264 DFKADMSLA

-299 NWRMGLYI
+299 NRRMCLYI

-325 GTGHNLQSII
+325 AQGNNLQSII
-335 QTKKTFES
+335 QTKKAFES
-343 QYSTVLVP
+343 QYSTVLIP
-351 QGCRKITLYHNQPA
+351 KGCRKITLYHNQSE
-365 LVVTAYLEQNDGK
+365 LVVTAYLEQHDGK
-378 GSSSAL
+378 GSSSTL

-389 IASGVV
+389 VASGVS
-395 KSVDVTSNCR
+395 KSVNVPSNCR

-419 IVCKNASNA
+419 IACKNASSS
-428 NTDIPENLRNVVPTG
+428 NTDIPSNLRNVVPTG

-448 EYVLEATASSTSF
+448 EYVLEATAFSTSF
-461 ASLDSKINISF
+461 TNLDSKISISF

-486 YWIYYSNAPKK
+486 YWAYQSNAPKK
-497 ITGIIDASDSGVSL
+497 ITGIIDASDSAVSL
-511 SNVIIGKLVYSTISF
+511 SNVIIGRLVYSTIQF
-526 TTSAIGLGNR
+526 TSSAIGLGNT

-551 SKSNINQNYSF
+551 SKSNIKQNYSF
-562 TVKGI
+562 TLKGI

-577 ESVPNDYKVTF
+577 EAIPNDYKVTF

>member
-19 TVTPTSGGE
+19 TVTPTSGE
-28 EPRELVTP
+28 EGPRELVTP

-79 IVRFDYEISCKDPY
+79 IVRFDYQISSESY
-93 DKGCIKTQYGIE
+93 DHGYITTSSGTE
-105 LVRVSGITSGHVD
+105 LLNTSGTNSGYVD
-118 VNVENGINVVILEY
+118 VNVENGVNVVVLKY
-132 TKDSS
+132 KKDSS
-137 DEYGDDEFRV
+137 AHKGEDVFRV

-158 PSVTSITVSG
+158 PSVTSITISG
-168 SSDTSATYETYS
+168 NDTTNNVYETYS
-180 YNYYPSNA
+180 YNYQPTNA
-188 QHDISWIITS
+188 QHNIRFSFGGDGIT
-198 GGSPYYIQP
+198 P
-207 DYYWYPTEN
+207 DYYQYPYN
-216 TIRIRIPFKDKGSIA
+216 DSYQYIRMRIPFIDKGDNSYIHLVA
-231 QFDVRAE
+231 KDS
-238 DALTGMTDYILVDSF
+238 LTNVIGDMHVTSN
-253 REWKPTTLTAN
+253 REWKPTTLTAS
-264 DFKADMSIA
+264 DFKADMSYPSA
-273 TAASSGSS
+273 DSSGTT

-294 NDLHV
+294 KDLHV
-299 NWRMGLYI
+299 NWRMCLYMH
-307 NRDNCPGEYM
+307 RDNCPGEYM

-325 GTGHNLQSII
+325 KKGHNLQSII
-335 QTKKTFES
+335 QTKKAFES
-343 QYSTVLVP
+343 QYSTVLIP
-351 QGCRKITLYHNQPA
+351 KGCRKITLYHNQPA
-365 LVVTAYLEQNDGK
+365 LVVTANLSQNDGK
-378 GSSSAL
+378 GNSSVL
-384 LTTGN
+384 LTTGDV
-389 IASGVV
+389 ASGVF
-395 KSVDVTSNCR
+395 KSVNVPSNCR
-405 GTCKNLKDASKFLI
+405 GTCKNLKDPSKFLI
-419 IVCKNASNA
+419 IQCKNASNSSS
-428 NTDIPENLRNVVPTG
+428 DIPSNLRNVVPTG

-461 ASLDSKINISF
+461 ASLNSKINISF

-486 YWIYYSNAPKK
+486 YWIYQSNAPKK
-497 ITGIIDASDSGVSL
+497 ITGIINASDSGVSL
-511 SNVIIGKLVYSTISF
+511 SNVIIGKLVYSTIQF
-526 TTSAIGLGNR
+526 TSSSIGLGNS

-551 SKSNINQNYSF
+551 SKSNIKQNYSF

-577 ESVPNDYKVTF
+577 EAIPNDYKVTF

>member
-36 GEISISSSA
+36 GEISISSSS

-79 IVRFDYEISCKDPY
+79 IVRFDYQISSESFDHGY
-93 DKGCIKTQYGIE
+93 ITTSSGTE
-105 LVRVSGITSGHVD
+105 LLDTSGIDSGYVD
-118 VNVENGINVVILEY
+118 VNVENGVNVVVLKY
-132 TKDSS
+132 KKDSDVS
-137 DEYGDDEFRV
+137 EEDDVFRV

-168 SSDTSATYETYS
+168 NSDTSATYETYS
-180 YNYYPSNA
+180 YNYYPSDA
-188 QHDISWIITS
+188 QHDISWNINS
-198 GGSPYYIQP
+198 VGSPYYIQP
-207 DYYWYPTEN
+207 DYYWYPTED
-216 TIRIRIPFKDKGSIA
+216 TIRIRIPFKDSGSIA
-231 QFDVRAE
+231 DFYLYAE
-238 DALTGMTDYILVDSF
+238 DSLTGIMGGMTVTSN
-253 REWKPTTLTAN
+253 REWKPTTLTAS

-294 NDLHV
+294 KDLHV
-299 NWRMGLYI
+299 NWRMCLYMH
-307 NRDNCPGEYM
+307 RDNCPGEYM

-325 GTGHNLQSII
+325 EKGNNLQSII
-335 QTKKTFES
+335 QTKKAFES
-343 QYSTVLVP
+343 QYSTMLIP

-365 LVVTAYLEQNDGK
+365 LVVNAYLEQNDGK
-378 GSSSAL
+378 GNSSTL

-389 IASGVV
+389 VASGVS
-395 KSVDVTSNCR
+395 KSVNVPSNCR

-419 IVCKNASNA
+419 IVCKNASNYSS
-428 NTDIPENLRNVVPTG
+428 DIPSNLRNVVPTG

-461 ASLDSKINISF
+461 ASLNSKINISF

-486 YWIYYSNAPKK
+486 YWMYRSNAPVKV
-497 ITGIIDASDSGVSL
+497 TGIIDASDSGVSL

-526 TTSAIGLGNR
+526 STSAIGLGNR

-551 SKSNINQNYSF
+551 SKSNIKQNYSF

-577 ESVPNDYKVTF
+577 EAIPNDYKVTF

>member
-36 GEISISSSA
+36 GEISISSSS

-60 KNVDE
+60 KNVDN

-79 IVRFDYEISCKDPY
+79 IVRFDYQISSESY
-93 DKGCIKTQYGIE
+93 DHGYITTSSGTE
-105 LVRVSGITSGHVD
+105 LLNTSGTDSGYVD
-118 VNVENGINVVILEY
+118 VNVENGVNVVVLKY
-132 TKDSS
+132 KKDSS
-137 DEYGDDEFRV
+137 VYRGDDVFRV

-158 PSVTSITVSG
+158 PSVTSITISG
-168 SSDTSATYETYS
+168 NATTNNMYETYS
-180 YNYYPSNA
+180 YNYQPTNA
-188 QHDISWIITS
+188 QHNIRFSFGGDGIT
-198 GGSPYYIQP
+198 P
-207 DYYWYPTEN
+207 DYYQYPYDDSYQY
-216 TIRIRIPFKDKGSIA
+216 IRMRIPFIDKGDNSYIHLIA
-231 QFDVRAE
+231 QDSLTDVIG
-238 DALTGMTDYILVDSF
+238 DMHVTSN
-253 REWKPTTLTAN
+253 REWKPTTLTAS

-294 NDLHV
+294 KDLHV
-299 NWRMGLYI
+299 NWRMCLYMH
-307 NRDNCPGEYM
+307 RDNCPGEYI

-325 GTGHNLQSII
+325 EKGNNLQSII
-335 QTKKTFES
+335 QTKKAFEN
-343 QYSTVLVP
+343 QYSTVLIP
-351 QGCRKITLYHNQPA
+351 KGCRKITLYHNQPA
-365 LVVTAYLEQNDGK
+365 LVVNAYLEQNDGK
-378 GSSSAL
+378 GHSSTL
-384 LTTGN
+384 LTTEN
-389 IASGVV
+389 VASGVV
-395 KSVDVTSNCR
+395 KSVNVPSNCR

-419 IVCKNASNA
+419 IVCKNASSS
-428 NTDIPENLRNVVPTG
+428 NTDIPSNLRNVVPTG

-461 ASLDSKINISF
+461 SRLDSKINISF

-486 YWIYYSNAPKK
+486 YWIYRSNAPTK
-497 ITGIIDASDSGVSL
+497 ITGIINASDSAVSL
-511 SNVIIGKLVYSTISF
+511 SNVIIGKLVYSTIQF
-526 TTSAIGLGNR
+526 TSSAIGLGNS

-551 SKSNINQNYSF
+551 SKSNIKQNYSF

-577 ESVPNDYKVTF
+577 EAIPNDYKVTF

>member
-36 GEISISSSA
+36 GEISISSSS

-60 KNVDE
+60 KNVNL

-70 YLTFESTRG
+70 YLTFESARG
-79 IVRFDYEISCKDPY
+79 IVRFDYQISSESFDHGY
-93 DKGCIKTQYGIE
+93 ITTSSGTE
-105 LVRVSGITSGHVD
+105 LLNTSGIDSGYVD
-118 VNVENGINVVILEY
+118 VNVENGVNVVVLKYE
-132 TKDSS
+132 KDLSAH
-137 DEYGDDEFRV
+137 EGDDVFRV

-158 PSVTSITVSG
+158 PSVTSITISG

-180 YNYYPSNA
+180 YHYYPSDA
-188 QHDISWIITS
+188 QHNISWTINS
-198 GGSPYYIQP
+198 GGSPDYIQP

-216 TIRIRIPFKDKGSIA
+216 TIRIRIPFKDSGSTADFYLYA
-231 QFDVRAE
+231 QDS
-238 DALTGMTDYILVDSF
+238 LTNIMGDMTVTLN
-253 REWKPTTLTAN
+253 REWKPTTLTAS
-264 DFKADMSIA
+264 DFKADMSLA

-294 NDLHV
+294 NDLYV
-299 NWRMGLYI
+299 NRRMCLYI

-325 GTGHNLQSII
+325 AKGNNLQSII
-335 QTKKTFES
+335 QTKKAFES
-343 QYSTVLVP
+343 QYSTMLIP
-351 QGCRKITLYHNQPA
+351 QGCRKITLYHNQSE
-365 LVVTAYLEQNDGK
+365 LVVNAYLEQNDGK
-378 GSSSAL
+378 GHSSTL
-384 LTTGN
+384 LTTGDV
-389 IASGVV
+389 ASGVV
-395 KSVDVTSNCR
+395 KSVDVPSNCR

-419 IVCKNASNA
+419 IVCKNASSS
-428 NTDIPENLRNVVPTG
+428 NTDIPSNLRNVVPTG

-486 YWIYYSNAPKK
+486 YWIYYHNAPVRM
-497 ITGIIDASDSGVSL
+497 TGIIDASDSAVSL
-511 SNVIIGKLVYSTISF
+511 SNVIIGKLVYSTIQF
-526 TTSAIGLGNR
+526 TASAIGLGSS

-542 QKMYAPNGV
+542 QKAYAPNGV
-551 SKSNINQNYSF
+551 SKSNIKQNYSF
-562 TVKGI
+562 TVEGI

-577 ESVPNDYKVTF
+577 EAIPNDYKVTF

>member
-19 TVTPTSGGE
+19 TVTPTSGEE

-36 GEISISSSA
+36 GEISISSSS

-60 KNVDE
+60 KNVDS

-79 IVRFDYEISCKDPY
+79 IVRFDYQISSESFDHGY
-93 DKGCIKTQYGIE
+93 ITTSSGTE
-105 LVRVSGITSGHVD
+105 LLNTSGVDSGYVD
-118 VNVENGINVVILEY
+118 VNVENGVNVVVLKYE
-132 TKDSS
+132 KDSS
-137 DEYGDDEFRV
+137 DEDGDDEFRV

-180 YNYYPSNA
+180 YSYEPSDA
-188 QHDISWIITS
+188 QHDISWTIDS
-198 GGSPYYIQP
+198 GGSPDYIQP

-216 TIRIRIPFKDKGSIA
+216 TIRIRIPFKDSGSTADFYLYA
-231 QFDVRAE
+231 QDS
-238 DALTGMTDYILVDSF
+238 LTNITGDMTVTSN
-253 REWKPTTLTAN
+253 REWKPTTLTAS
-264 DFKADMSIA
+264 DFKADMSYPSA
-273 TAASSGSS
+273 DSSGTT

-294 NDLHV
+294 KDLHV
-299 NWRMGLYI
+299 NWRMCLYMH
-307 NRDNCPGEYM
+307 RDNCPGEYM

-325 GTGHNLQSII
+325 AKGNNLQSII
-335 QTKKTFES
+335 QTKKAFES
-343 QYSTVLVP
+343 QYSTILIP

-365 LVVTAYLEQNDGK
+365 LVVNAYLEQNDGK
-378 GSSSAL
+378 GSSSTL
-384 LTTGN
+384 LTTGDV
-389 IASGVV
+389 ASGVS
-395 KSVDVTSNCR
+395 KSVNVPSNCR

-419 IVCKNASNA
+419 IVCKNASSS
-428 NTDIPENLRNVVPTG
+428 NTDIPSNLRNVVPTG

-486 YWIYYSNAPKK
+486 YWAYQSNAPKK
-497 ITGIIDASDSGVSL
+497 ITGIIDASNSAVSL

-526 TTSAIGLGNR
+526 TTSAIGLGNT

-542 QKMYAPNGV
+542 QKTYAPNGV
-551 SKSNINQNYSF
+551 SKSNIKQNYSF

-577 ESVPNDYKVTF
+577 EAIPNDYKVTF